1 MVKQMMEA
9 SNTSKNR
16 VIIGSSNI
24 DRFYKV
30 DEYPNF
36 KPCVMQKCCR
46 AEVFIALM
54 DDLNEDQTEIMVSV
68 IENFVCDS
76 VGQEKEEKG
85 IDVKIKEA
93 IDTFIKVV
101 KVTAER
107 LKGSKFALCKPI
119 NRPFKPWYMKR
130 VKSISKMYCDEIGKL
145 KLNNVS
151 WIEAPLEKEQI
162 FDDFGIHLVPESGVF
177 LVETLMSL
185 SQEFFNSEVIALD
198 DAMETEGSEDVIQLA
213 GSVRAPE
220 DRIGRVEANMQHMQ
234 GDIMARRHFDSLV
247 TARLIE
253 VQDTELNK
261 AREDRIVING
271 LTNAIPMPLAADE
284 KTKWLHEMI
293 DPIVNMIVPESSG
306 MIMFINQGGNKDR
319 GIPLC
324 EVKFK
329 NKDVAIKIRKSFA
342 EQKKGGKDFGK
353 IGIYNSVS
361 LGTRVRIEILW
372 AMAKKIQNDKETA
385 TVLGYSSRPTL
396 QIKDKTGKRRPL
408 SLGFADALGRYG
420 KGLREDDL
428 VSAYRKAGTA
438 FGGQLQ
444 QNFVVLHDR
453 RKNGTGPWGTW
464 GGKTGQGNQ
473 PTGANPKKRA
483 REPEAAGPSSGI
495 KKQAKQN

>member
-1 MVKQMMEA
+1 MDA
-9 SNTSKNR
+9 SKPNKR

-24 DRFYKV
+24 ERFYKV
-30 DEYPNF
+30 EKYPNF
-36 KPCVMQKCCR
+36 TPCIMQKCCR
-46 AEVFIALM
+46 AEVFVVLM
-54 DDLNEDQTEIMVSV
+54 EDLNEEQTEIMVSV
-68 IENFVCDS
+68 IENFVCDA
-76 VGQEKEEKG
+76 VGQEKEEKV
-85 IDVKIKEA
+85 IDAKIKEA
-93 IDTFIKVV
+93 IDAFVKVV

-107 LKGSKFALCKPI
+107 LSGSKFALCKPI
-119 NRPFKPWYMKR
+119 NRPFRPWYTKR
-130 VKSISKMYCDEIGKL
+130 VKAISKMYCDAIGE
-145 KLNNVS
+145 LNLSNVS
-151 WIEAPLEKEQI
+151 WIEVPLDKEQI
-162 FDDFGIHLVPESGVF
+162 FKDLGVHLVPESGVF

-185 SQEFFNSEVIALD
+185 SQEFFSSEMITLD
-198 DAMETEGSEDVIQLA
+198 EDMESGGEEDVIRLEEESTKTSQ
-213 GSVRAPE
+213 
-220 DRIGRVEANMQHMQ
+220 DRIGKVENNMSHMQ

-261 AREDRIVING
+261 AREDRKVING

-284 KTKWLHEMI
+284 KIKWLHEMI
-293 DPIVNMIVPESSG
+293 DPIVNSIVPDSSG
-306 MIMFINQGGNKDR
+306 MILFINQGGNKDR

-324 EVKFK
+324 EVKFS

-396 QIKDKTGKRRPL
+396 QVKDKSGKRRPL

-428 VSAYRKAGTA
+428 VSAYRKAGAA

-453 RKNGTGPWGTW
+453 KKNGMGPWGAW
-464 GGKTGQGNQ
+464 GGKTGKGNQ

-483 REPEAAGPSSGI
+483 REPEAAGTSSGV
-495 KKQAKQN
+495 KKQAKQK